1 MPDEFD
7 LVIGNASLRSRQHA
21 DDRHWIGIAGGTIVA
36 ISDSPIDG
44 AAVLDAEGGLVT
56 ESFVNAHLHLDKV
69 HTLDRVG
76 DDAITAYRGGGM
88 GGALSAI
95 DIASAVKDSY
105 DESWIEPNARG
116 AVLDAVRH
124 GVRHILAFADV
135 DTKARLAG
143 VRPLLR
149 LREEFRGVVD
159 LQVVAFPQDG
169 LLRDDGAED
178 LVRQAVDLGA
188 DVVGGIPWLETTDTD
203 AREHV
208 RRVCALATEA
218 GRRVAM
224 LVDDAGDPSLR
235 TTQMLAEEMIAHDL
249 VGRGIANHARAVG
262 LYPQP
267 SLLRLIELA
276 RRAGLGFVSDPHTG
290 PLHLPVEQLVAA
302 GIPVALGQDDIED
315 AYYPYGQHNML
326 EVAFL
331 SAHILGLLDSAG
343 TALVLD
349 LVTTRA
355 ADVLGIEGHRL
366 AVGGNADLVVHEEAS
381 PRRVLARQDPPRYV
395 IASGQLVATNSAT
408 TTWHLPA
415 PQTRTIPIGPS

>member
-1 MPDEFD
+1 MPDELD
-7 LVIGNASLRSRQHA
+7 LVIGNASVRRPRQPG
-21 DDRHWIGIAGGTIVA
+21 DRHWIGIAGGTVVA
-36 ISDSPIDG
+36 ISDSPLDG
-44 AAVLDAEGGLVT
+44 ATMLDAEGGLVT
-56 ESFVNAHLHLDKV
+56 ESFVNAHMHLDKV
-69 HTLDRVG
+69 YTLDRVG
-76 DDAITAYRGGGM
+76 DDAITAYRGSGM

-105 DESWIEPNARG
+105 DESWIEPNARD

-178 LVRQAVDLGA
+178 LVRQAVGLGA
-188 DVVGGIPWLETTDTD
+188 DAVGGIPWLEATDTD

-208 RRVCALATEA
+208 RRMCALAAET

-235 TTQMLAEEMIAHDL
+235 TTQMLAEELIAHDL
-249 VGRGIANHARAVG
+249 VGRGVANHARAVG

-290 PLHLPVEQLVAA
+290 PVHLPVEQLVAA

-315 AYYPYGQHNML
+315 AYYPYGQHNLL

-343 TALVLD
+343 TELVLD

-355 ADVLGIEGHRL
+355 ADVLGIYGHRL

-381 PRRVLARQDPPRYV
+381 ARRVLARQDPPRYV
-395 IASGQLVATNSAT
+395 IASGRLVATNSTT

-415 PQTRTIPIGPS
+415 APTDATIQPP

>member
-1 MPDEFD
+1 MCRSYHRRMPDKFD

-36 ISDSPIDG
+36 ISDSPLDG
-44 AAVLDAEGGLVT
+44 AAALDAEGGLVT

-69 HTLDRVG
+69 RTLDRVG

-143 VRPLLR
+143 IRPLLR

-159 LQVVAFPQDG
+159 LHVVAFPQDG

-178 LVRQAVDLGA
+178 LIRQAVDLGA

-208 RRVCALATEA
+208 RRMCALAAEA

-267 SLLRLIELA
+267 SLLRLI
-276 RRAGLGFVSDPHTG
+276 
-290 PLHLPVEQLVAA
+290 
-302 GIPVALGQDDIED
+302 
-315 AYYPYGQHNML
+315 
-326 EVAFL
+326 
-331 SAHILGLLDSAG
+331 
-343 TALVLD
+343 
-349 LVTTRA
+349 
-355 ADVLGIEGHRL
+355 
-366 AVGGNADLVVHEEAS
+366 
-381 PRRVLARQDPPRYV
+381 
-395 IASGQLVATNSAT
+395 
-408 TTWHLPA
+408 
-415 PQTRTIPIGPS
+415 